1 MLEVRRREVIALLG
15 GAAAAAWP
23 LAARAQQPVVI
34 GFLSG
39 ASAWEFAPLASAF
52 RQGLGDASFAE
63 GRNLF
68 IEYRWAEGH
77 YDRLPALA
85 AELVARRVSVIVATG
100 GISAALA
107 AKEAT
112 ATIPIVFANGSDAVK
127 FGLVASVKSP
137 EGNITGVSFINNV
150 LGSKRLQ
157 LLREVASKART
168 IGIMMNPNN
177 PSTELDFNDVHSA
190 ASSLGL
196 QILRVNAGSERE
208 FDKAFAD
215 LAERRVEALM
225 VNSDAFFFTRRAQL
239 VELTARLAVPTMFE
253 LREWALSGGLMSYGT
268 SIAEAYRKAGVYTG
282 RVLRGEMP
290 RDLPVQQSTKF
301 ELVINLKTAKVLG
314 ITIPPTMLAL
324 ADEVIE

>member
-1 MLEVRRREVIALLG
+1 MNRRTFITLLG
-15 GAAAAAWP
+15 GAAAWP
-23 LAARAQQPVVI
+23 LAARAQPPTVV

-39 ASAWEFAPLASAF
+39 ASAWEYAHLASAF
-52 RQGLGDASFAE
+52 RQGLGDASFSE

-77 YDRLPALA
+77 YERLPALA
-85 AELVARRVSVIVATG
+85 AELVARRPSVIVATG

-107 AKEAT
+107 AKAAT
-112 ATIPIVFANGSDAVK
+112 ATIPIVFANGGDTVK
-127 FGLVASVKSP
+127 SGLVASVNSP

-157 LLREVASKART
+157 LLCGVAPKART
-168 IGIMMNPNN
+168 IGIVVNPNN
-177 PSTELDFNDVHSA
+177 PSTERDLHDIHLA
-190 ASSLGL
+190 APSIGV
-196 QILRVNAGSERE
+196 QILRVNAGSERD
-208 FDKAFAD
+208 FDRAFAD
-215 LAERRVEALM
+215 LAERRVEALL

-239 VELTARLAVPTMFE
+239 IELTARLAVPTMFE
-253 LREWALSGGLMSYGT
+253 LREWVLSGGLMSYGT

-301 ELVINLKTAKVLG
+301 ELVINLKTAKALG
-314 ITIPPTMLAL
+314 IAIPPTMLAL

>member
-1 MLEVRRREVIALLG
+1 MKRREFIRLAG
-15 GAAAAAWP
+15 GAAAWP
-23 LAARAQQPVVI
+23 LAASAQQSVVV

-39 ASAWEFAPLASAF
+39 ASAWEFAHLAAAF
-52 RQGLGDASFAE
+52 RQGLSDASFAE

-107 AKEAT
+107 AKAAT
-112 ATIPIVFANGSDAVK
+112 ATIPIIFANGADVVK

-137 EGNITGVSFINNV
+137 EGNLTGVSFINNV

-168 IGIMMNPNN
+168 IGIVVNPNN
-177 PSTELDFNDVHSA
+177 PSTELDVNDIQLA
-190 ASSLGL
+190 APSFGV
-196 QILRVNAGSERE
+196 QIVRVNAGSERE
-208 FDKAFAD
+208 FNMAFAN
-215 LAERRVEALM
+215 LAERGVEALI
-225 VNSDAFFFTRRAQL
+225 VNSDAFFFTQRAQL

-253 LREWALSGGLMSYGT
+253 LREWVLSGGLMSYGT

-290 RDLPVQQSTKF
+290 RDLPVQQSTRF
-301 ELVINLKTAKVLG
+301 ELVINLKTAKALG
-314 ITIPPTMLAL
+314 VTIPPTMLAL